1 MAVITISNTGG
12 NWNST
17 GTWVGGVIP
26 TTADSILATATSGQ
40 LTVNVNASILSMDLS
55 LYTSTL
61 TINSTIT
68 LTTTGAASTSIFGSS
83 MSYSFLGTG
92 SNQGSIAKGAN
103 AQTYTMNGT
112 TPIPRF
118 RFTATGNLT
127 CGSNL
132 YITNFEPQQAVSIN
146 GNSVYIYGNYNCQF
160 SSQSGTST
168 IRFVGTGTITLFAT
182 GLNNINYELI
192 IDCSGGTA
200 TIASAGLG
208 IGNAIN
214 NSNATIRHLSGTIV
228 NPTFRPNF
236 NSNSTITF
244 DLLSGTTW
252 DLFGIQSVQPST
264 ISLTNP
270 SYFDQFQIFVS
281 AGGSVF
287 TLNLSG
293 NNFFINNF
301 NPYNALA
308 NIGGTFFKTAL
319 DVAIQTGINVNIN
332 AFIDINGG
340 SNEPSPYQT
349 PNIEVKSQTP
359 GVQATLNV
367 NTWEQYVSRTRFT
380 DINCSGG
387 NTLYGQNL
395 TLSNTTNIT
404 QYTLPPS
411 GGGGETSSVFIS

>member
-17 GTWVGGVIP
+17 GTWVGGVVP
-26 TTADSILATATSGQ
+26 TAADSILATATSGQ
-40 LTVNVNASILSMDLS
+40 LTVNVNASILFMDLS

-61 TINSTIT
+61 TINSSIT
-68 LTTTGAASTSIFGSS
+68 LTTTGAASTSTFGSS

-92 SNQGSIAKGAN
+92 SSQGSIAKGTN

-118 RFTATGNLT
+118 RFTATGTLT

-160 SSQSGTST
+160 SAQRGTSI
-168 IRFVGTGTITLFAT
+168 IRFVGTGTITLLAT
-182 GLNNINYELI
+182 GIATENYELI

-200 TIASAGLG
+200 TISSQGLG
-208 IGNAIN
+208 VGNAVN

-244 DLLSGTTW
+244 DLLTGTTW
-252 DLFGIQSVQPST
+252 DLFGVMSTQPTT
-264 ISLTNP
+264 ISSVNP
-270 SYFDQFQIFVS
+270 IYLDQFQIFVS
-281 AGGSVF
+281 SGGAVY

-293 NNFFINNF
+293 NDYYINNF
-301 NPYNALA
+301 NPYNSLA

-319 DVAIQTGINVNIN
+319 DVSIQTGIDVNITQ
-332 AFIDINGG
+332 FIDVNGG

-349 PNIEVKSQTP
+349 PNIEIKSQTA

-380 DINCSGG
+380 DIDCSGG

-411 GGGGETSSVFIS
+411 VGGGETSSVFIS